1 MPYDIRVGI
10 NYKKVVSDWA
20 DDFVTY
26 DGRHSCSPG
35 YAAPNKKNC
44 HPDYWGFR
52 KIIIGS
58 FSFKKNRTNGKID
71 IDKVYTN
78 YQEKV
83 AARFR
88 RYDLHYTAKRRVAA
102 KKVFNGMV
110 DYILI

>member
-1 MPYDIRVGI
+1 MPYDITVGI
-10 NYKKVVSDWA
+10 NDKKIVSDWA
-20 DDFVTY
+20 KDFVTY

-35 YAAPNKKNC
+35 YAAPDKKNL

-71 IDKVYTN
+71 IDKVYAN